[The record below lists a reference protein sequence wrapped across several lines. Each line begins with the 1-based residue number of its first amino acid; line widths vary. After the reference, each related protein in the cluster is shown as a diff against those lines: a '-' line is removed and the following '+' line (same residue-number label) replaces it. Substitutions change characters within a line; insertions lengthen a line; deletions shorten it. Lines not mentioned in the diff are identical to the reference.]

1 MEDQS
6 LSTWSGLNLTA
17 SRGERLVFANL
28 DFELNP
34 GDALLLTGKN
44 GSGKSTLLRIMAG
57 LSRPT
62 SGAML
67 WNSKVINN
75 VLTTHSARVN
85 YVGHL
90 TSVKLALTVEEDI
103 KFWMQLNNHSDQET
117 MEIALEHFG
126 LLHQRSMPVRF
137 LSSGQQRKLALT
149 RLMVRDS
156 KIWLLDEPTVGLD
169 SKSIQSLEDI
179 IQKQRADNG
188 IVVVA
193 SHTEISLGNSIKNIN
208 LSNFQTNNT
217 QAYSPGF
224 GYEE

>member
-17 SRGERLVFANL
+17 RRGERLVFANL

-57 LSRPT
+57 LNRPT

-67 WNSKVINN
+67 WNSKIINN
-75 VLTTHSARVN
+75 VLTTHSTRVN

-90 TSVKLALTVEEDI
+90 ASVKLALTVEEDI
-103 KFWMQLNNHSDQET
+103 KFWMQLNNHSDQEI

-217 QAYSPGF
+217 QAYPPVF
-224 GYEE
+224 GHEE

>member
-57 LSRPT
+57 LNRPT

-67 WNSKVINN
+67 WNSKIINN
-75 VLTTHSARVN
+75 VLTTHSTRVN

-90 TSVKLALTVEEDI
+90 ASVKLALTVEEDI

-169 SKSIQSLEDI
+169 SKSIQSLEDM
-179 IQKQRADNG
+179 IQKQRTDNG

-193 SHTEISLGNSIKNIN
+193 SHTEIRLGSNKKNIN

-217 QAYSPGF
+217 QAYSKGF
-224 GYEE
+224 VYEE

>member
-44 GSGKSTLLRIMAG
+44 GTGKSTLLRIMAG
-57 LSRPT
+57 LNRPT

-67 WNSKVINN
+67 WNSKIINN
-75 VLTTHSARVN
+75 VLTTHSTRVN

-90 TSVKLALTVEEDI
+90 ASVKLALTVEEDI
-103 KFWMQLNNHSDQET
+103 KFWMQLNNHSDQQL
-117 MEIALEHFG
+117 MEISLEHFG
-126 LLHQRSMPVRF
+126 LLDQRSMPVRF
-137 LSSGQQRKLALT
+137 LSSGQQRKLALA

-179 IQKQRADNG
+179 IQKQRSDSG

>member
-17 SRGERLVFANL
+17 RRGERLVFANL

-57 LSRPT
+57 LNRPT

-67 WNSKVINN
+67 WNSKIINN
-75 VLTTHSARVN
+75 VLTTHSTRVN

-90 TSVKLALTVEEDI
+90 ASVKLALTVEEDI
-103 KFWMQLNNHSDQET
+103 KFWMQLNNHSDQEI

-169 SKSIQSLEDI
+169 SKSTQSLEDI
-179 IQKQRADNG
+179 IQKQRAGNG

-193 SHTEISLGNSIKNIN
+193 SHTEISLGKSVKNIN

-224 GYEE
+224 DYEE

>member
-28 DFELNP
+28 DFELNS
-34 GDALLLTGKN
+34 GDAFLLTGKN

-57 LSRPT
+57 LNRPT

-67 WNSKVINN
+67 WNSKIINN
-75 VLTTHSARVN
+75 VLTTHSTRVN

-90 TSVKLALTVEEDI
+90 ASVKLALTVEEDI

-117 MEIALEHFG
+117 IEIALEHFG

-169 SKSIQSLEDI
+169 SKSTQSLEDI
-179 IQKQRADNG
+179 IQKQRAGNG

-193 SHTEISLGNSIKNIN
+193 SHTEISLGKSVKNIN

>member
-6 LSTWSGLNLTA
+6 LSIWSGLNLTA
-17 SRGERLVFANL
+17 SRGERCVFANL
-28 DFELNP
+28 DFELNS

-57 LSRPT
+57 LNRPT

-67 WNSKVINN
+67 WNSKIINN
-75 VLTTHSARVN
+75 VLTTHSAQVN

-90 TSVKLALTVEEDI
+90 ASLKLALTVEEDI
-103 KFWMQLNNHSDQET
+103 KFWMQLNNHLDQEI

-179 IQKQRADNG
+179 IQKQRADSG

-208 LSNFQTNNT
+208 LSNFQINNT

>member
-17 SRGERLVFANL
+17 SRGERCVFANL

-57 LSRPT
+57 LNRPT

-67 WNSKVINN
+67 WNSKIINN

-90 TSVKLALTVEEDI
+90 ASVKLTLTVEEDI
-103 KFWMQLNNHSDQET
+103 KFWMQLNNHSDQEI

-179 IQKQRADNG
+179 IQKQRADSG

>member
-6 LSTWSGLNLTA
+6 LSIWSGLNLTA
-17 SRGERLVFANL
+17 SRGERCVFANL
-28 DFELNP
+28 DFELSP

-57 LSRPT
+57 LNRPT

-67 WNSKVINN
+67 WNSKIINN

-103 KFWMQLNNHSDQET
+103 KFWMQLNNHSDQEI

-193 SHTEISLGNSIKNIN
+193 SHTEIRLGNTIKNIN

>member
-1 MEDQS
+1 
-6 LSTWSGLNLTA
+6 
-17 SRGERLVFANL
+17 
-28 DFELNP
+28 
-34 GDALLLTGKN
+34 
-44 GSGKSTLLRIMAG
+44 
-57 LSRPT
+57 
-62 SGAML
+62 ML
-67 WNSKVINN
+67 WNSKIINN
-75 VLTTHSARVN
+75 VLTTHSARVD

-90 TSVKLALTVEEDI
+90 ASVKLALTVEEDI
-103 KFWMQLNNHSDQET
+103 KFWMQLNNYSDQET

-193 SHTEISLGNSIKNIN
+193 SHTEIRLGNSIKNIN

>member
-6 LSTWSGLNLTA
+6 LSIWSGLNLTA

-28 DFELNP
+28 DFELNS

-57 LSRPT
+57 LNRPT

-67 WNSKVINN
+67 WNSKIINN
-75 VLTTHSARVN
+75 VLTTHFARVN

-90 TSVKLALTVEEDI
+90 ASVKLALTVEEDI
-103 KFWMQLNNHSDQET
+103 KFWMQLNNHSDKEI
-117 MEIALEHFG
+117 MEIALEHVG
-126 LLHQRSMPVRF
+126 LLHQSSLPVRF

-179 IQKQRADNG
+179 VQKQRAGKG
-188 IVVVA
+188 IVVGA
-193 SHTEISLGNSIKNIN
+193 SHPAISWGTRIKDIN
-208 LSNFQTNNT
+208 VTNFQKNNT
-217 QAYSPGF
+217 QDHKQGLD
-224 GYEE
+224 EEE